1 MSERQAIARRISP
14 AQIRRKPIEIRVD
27 TETLPLV
34 VGAESPDLDLVQWC
48 EMRREWIEQALVR
61 HGAILLRNFSV
72 GSLEEFERVTRA
84 VSPSLLE
91 YKERST
97 PRKSVGHDI
106 YTSTEYPAHLD
117 IVQHNENSYASTWPR
132 KIFFYCHLPA
142 GNGGETPLADS
153 REVYRRLSKET
164 RGLLTEKKVMY
175 VRNYGLGI
183 DLSWQ
188 DAYQTSDASEVESYC
203 RAASISWEWLDGG
216 RRLRTRQVR
225 PAVAKHPVTG
235 EWLWFNQAHLFHT
248 SGLDQ
253 ATQQALHAA
262 YAEEDLP
269 RQTFLGDGTPVP
281 VNMLDEV
288 REVYQQTLQCFHWQ
302 KGDVLIVDN
311 MLISHGRKS
320 FTGPRKIYVA
330 MSELWDKTE

>member
-1 MSERQAIARRISP
+1 MNERDATTRRISLSG
-14 AQIRRKPIEIRVD
+14 IRRKPIEIRLD
-27 TETLPLV
+27 TKTLPLI
-34 VGAESPDLDLVQWC
+34 VGADSPNADLAQWC
-48 EMRREWIEQALVR
+48 EARRPWIEQTLVQ
-61 HGAILLRNFSV
+61 HGALLLRNFSV
-72 GSLEEFERVTRA
+72 NSLQDFERVTRT

-97 PRKSVGHDI
+97 PRKSLGNDI

-142 GNGGETPLADS
+142 ESGGETPLADS

-164 RGLLTEKKVMY
+164 RELLTRKQVMY

-188 DAYQTSDASEVESYC
+188 DAYQTSDPAEVESYC
-203 RAASISWEWLDGG
+203 RTASISWEWMNGG
-216 RRLRTRQVR
+216 SRLRTRQVR

-248 SGLDQ
+248 SGLDKT
-253 ATQQALHAA
+253 TQQALHAT

-269 RQTFLGDGTPVP
+269 RQTFFGDGRPIPVSL
-281 VNMLDEV
+281 LDEV
-288 REVYQQTLQCFHWQ
+288 REVYRQTLQVFPWQ

-320 FTGPRKIYVA
+320 FTGPRKVYVA
-330 MSELWDKTE
+330 MSELWDKIE

>member
-1 MSERQAIARRISP
+1 MNERQAIARRISP

-27 TETLPLV
+27 TEALPLV
-34 VGAESPDLDLVQWC
+34 VGAESPDLDLAEWC
-48 EMRREWIEQALVR
+48 ETRGEWIEQALVQ

-72 GSLEEFERVTRA
+72 GSLEEFECVTRT

-142 GNGGETPLADS
+142 ENGGETPLADS

-164 RGLLTEKKVMY
+164 RELLSERKVMY

-188 DAYQTSDASEVESYC
+188 DAYQTSDAAEVESYC

-269 RQTFLGDGTPVP
+269 RQTFFGDGTPIP

-288 REVYQQTLQCFHWQ
+288 REVYRQTLRCFSWQ

>member
-1 MSERQAIARRISP
+1 MNERDATTRRISLSG
-14 AQIRRKPIEIRVD
+14 IRRKPIEIRLD
-27 TETLPLV
+27 TKTLPLI
-34 VGAESPDLDLVQWC
+34 VGADSPNADLAQWC
-48 EMRREWIEQALVR
+48 EARRPWIEQTLVQ
-61 HGAILLRNFSV
+61 HGALLLRNFSV
-72 GSLEEFERVTRA
+72 NSLQDFERVTRT

-97 PRKSVGHDI
+97 PRKSLGNDI

-142 GNGGETPLADS
+142 ESGGETPLADS

-164 RGLLTEKKVMY
+164 RELLTRKQVMY

-188 DAYQTSDASEVESYC
+188 DAYQTSDPAEVESYC
-203 RAASISWEWLDGG
+203 RTASISWEWMNGG
-216 RRLRTRQVR
+216 SRLRTRQVR

-248 SGLDQ
+248 SGLDKT
-253 ATQQALHAA
+253 TQQALHAT

-269 RQTFLGDGTPVP
+269 RQTFFGDGHPIPVSL
-281 VNMLDEV
+281 LDEV
-288 REVYQQTLQCFHWQ
+288 REVYRQTLQVFPWQ

-320 FTGPRKIYVA
+320 FTGPRKVYVA
-330 MSELWDKTE
+330 MSELWDKIE

>member
-27 TETLPLV
+27 TEALPLV
-34 VGAESPDLDLVQWC
+34 VGADAPDLDLAEWC
-48 EMRREWIEQALVR
+48 ETRGEWIEQALVQ

-72 GSLEEFERVTRA
+72 SSLEEFECVTRT

-142 GNGGETPLADS
+142 ENGGETPLADS

-164 RGLLTEKKVMY
+164 RELLSERKVMY

-188 DAYQTSDASEVESYC
+188 DAYQTRDAAEVESYC

-262 YAEEDLP
+262 YGEEDLP
-269 RQTFLGDGTPVP
+269 RQTFFGDGRPIP

-288 REVYQQTLQCFHWQ
+288 REVYRQTLRCFSWQ